1 MLVSFFVKHSIS
13 ISKFANLSIFSFMM
27 IVFLSFS
34 ISCSTS
40 ETKRL
45 MVFSAASL
53 VDVLQETADD
63 FEQETGTKILFNFAG
78 SQTLAGE
85 ISNGAPAD
93 IFISAGNS
101 PATFLV
107 EGGHINERD
116 ILELVENVLVVATSD
131 NGEFSDFSD
140 IQELV
145 EMDRI
150 AIADPDLAPAGEYA
164 REALDN
170 IGVWSSISKK
180 TVLSSDVRT
189 ALAYVQTGDVGAA
202 VVYRTDVPIAAG
214 VSTKLLI
221 PREHHSRIVY
231 PAAVVKNAREPM
243 LGKEYLE
250 FLRASYVTSVFEK
263 YGFVSVR

>member
-1 MLVSFFVKHSIS
+1 M
-13 ISKFANLSIFSFMM
+13 
-27 IVFLSFS
+27 
-34 ISCSTS
+34 
-40 ETKRL
+40 
-45 MVFSAASL
+45 
-53 VDVLQETADD
+53 
-63 FEQETGTKILFNFAG
+63 
-78 SQTLAGE
+78 
-85 ISNGAPAD
+85 
-93 IFISAGNS
+93 
-101 PATFLV
+101 
-107 EGGHINERD
+107 
-116 ILELVENVLVVATSD
+116 ATSD

-221 PREHHSRIVY
+221 PREHHTLIVY